1 MIFSPSRIDAI
12 VQLEP
17 LLALAGL
24 LVAAW
29 GFYKVFLRKLSDD
42 RHRLLGRLF
51 NNLIGH
57 GLAVAILFL
66 GYRFLSSMS
75 DEDSGMVGSIAT
87 RIYPYVGFMV
97 IIWTSI
103 FFVKLA
109 RIVAFEYLFLISMKV
124 GVPVLLVNILSLGLS
139 LCLGGWI
146 ATEVFAVRLAPVLAT
161 SAMIS
166 VILGLAMQDTLGNLF
181 AGIALQMDKPYEIG
195 DWVEIQNP
203 GNDEKWL
210 GRIEEITWRSTFL
223 KGFLDEHITIPN
235 RLIAQSQISAYGAYG
250 KPFTKRID
258 YHIPLGSPI
267 EKAKSVALKAA
278 KQVAEK
284 RSLPEPTIYFNEVG
298 ESWINLRMLLPL
310 RDYGGQIRML
320 DEVNSAV
327 FEAFAQEGLQIAV
340 PTRKIDMQSSA
351 VGRPR

>member
-1 MIFSPSRIDAI
+1 MISPTRIEGI
-12 VQLEP
+12 VQLET

-24 LVAAW
+24 MVAAW
-29 GFYKVFLRKLSDD
+29 SFYKIFLRALNED
-42 RHRLLGRLF
+42 RHRLLAKLF
-51 NNLIGH
+51 QNLAAH
-57 GLAVAILFL
+57 GLAVAILFAFYRLFFSL
-66 GYRFLSSMS
+66 GE
-75 DEDSGMVGSIAT
+75 EDPTVLGTIALRT
-87 RIYPYVGFMV
+87 YPYVGFVV
-97 IIWTSI
+97 IVSASI

-109 RIVAFEYLFLISMKV
+109 RIIAFEYLFLISMKV
-124 GVPVLLVNILSLGLS
+124 GVPVLLVNILSLGMS

-210 GRIEEITWRSTFL
+210 GKIQEITWRSTVL

-235 RLIAQSQISAYGAYG
+235 RLIAQSQVAAYGAHG
-250 KPFTKRID
+250 KPFFKRLD

-267 EKAKSVALKAA
+267 DRAKEVALKAA
-278 KQVAEK
+278 KAVAEK
-284 RSLPEPTIYFNEVG
+284 RNLPEPQIYFNEVG
-298 ESWINLRMLLPL
+298 ESWINLRMLLAL
-310 RDYGGQIRML
+310 RDFGTQIRMM

-327 FEAFAQEGLQIAV
+327 FESFAREGLQIAV
-340 PTRKIDMQSSA
+340 PTRKIDLHSKA
-351 VGRPR
+351 

>member
-1 MIFSPSRIDAI
+1 MLSPSRIDNI
-12 VQLEP
+12 LQLEP
-17 LLALAGL
+17 LLVLAGL
-24 LVAAW
+24 VIASWA
-29 GFYKVFLRKLSDD
+29 FYKLFLRGLSED
-42 RHRLLGRLF
+42 RHRLLARLF
-51 NNLIGH
+51 KNLAGH
-57 GLAVAILFL
+57 GLAVAIFFALYHF
-66 GYRFLSSMS
+66 FFSMV
-75 DEDSGMVGSIAT
+75 DEDLSVLGSIAV
-87 RIYPYVGFMV
+87 RIYPYVGFLV
-97 IIWTSI
+97 IVWASL

-109 RIVAFEYLFLISMKV
+109 RIIAFEYLFLINMKV

-139 LCLGGWI
+139 VCLAGWI

-195 DWVEIQNP
+195 DWVEIQSP

-210 GRIEEITWRSTFL
+210 GRIDEITWRSTFL

-250 KPFTKRID
+250 KPFFKRLD

-267 EKAKSVALKAA
+267 DRAKAVALKAA
-278 KQVAEK
+278 KEIAEK
-284 RSLPEPTIYFNEVG
+284 RNLPEPAIYFNEVG
-298 ESWINLRMLLPL
+298 ESWINLRMLLAL
-310 RDYGGQIRML
+310 RDFGTQIRML

-327 FEAFAQEGLQIAV
+327 FEAFAREGLQIAV
-340 PTRKIDMQSSA
+340 PTRKIDLQSPQA
-351 VGRPR
+351 

>member
-1 MIFSPSRIDAI
+1 MISPTRIDNI

-17 LLALAGL
+17 LLVLAGL
-24 LVAAW
+24 VFAA
-29 GFYKVFLRKLSDD
+29 GIFYKVFLRRLSED

-51 NNLIGH
+51 KNLSGH
-57 GLAVAILFL
+57 GLAVAVLFAL
-66 GYRFLSSMS
+66 YHFSYSLV
-75 DEDSGMVGSIAT
+75 DEDLSVIGDIAV
-87 RIYPYVGFMV
+87 RVYPYIGFLV
-97 IIWTSI
+97 IVWASV

-109 RIVAFEYLFLISMKV
+109 RIIAFEYLFLISMKV

-210 GRIEEITWRSTFL
+210 GRIDEITWRSTFL

-250 KPFTKRID
+250 KPFFKRLD
-258 YHIPLGSPI
+258 YHIPLDSPI
-267 EKAKSVALKAA
+267 DHAKAVALKAA
-278 KQVAEK
+278 KLVAEK
-284 RSLPEPTIYFNEVG
+284 RNLPEPAIYFNEVG
-298 ESWINLRMLLPL
+298 ESWINLRMLLGL
-310 RDYGGQIRML
+310 RDFGSQIRML

-327 FEAFAQEGLQIAV
+327 FEAFAREGLQIAV
-340 PTRKIDMQSSA
+340 PTRKIDLHQSSQS
-351 VGRPR
+351 